1 MKFKDGGKLPKDD
14 LYWKI
19 KNELE
24 AANKDKDAIE
34 KKYKGKNVLPNT
46 HPNKI
51 EEIKEEMHKRD
62 VERELKED
70 GREFNKPITLNLA
83 EKVEE
88 QKQAFTGDFSKI
100 DDELRL

>member
-1 MKFKDGGKLPKDD
+1 MPKDD

-24 AANKDKDAIE
+24 AANKDKEQIE

-46 HPNKI
+46 HPTKI

-62 VERELKED
+62 VERELKEMEANGE
-70 GREFNKPITLNLA
+70 GRNFHKPINLNLA
-83 EKVEE
+83 EKV
-88 QKQAFTGDFSKI
+88 
-100 DDELRL
+100 